1 MGQFKNIALVGKYP
15 SLEDAKHIHDQLN
28 VLVDYLK
35 QNNHQIFIESKT
47 QQQAKLEG
55 VESIALNDMTQ
66 HADLVIVIGGDGTML
81 GVARSVVDANIPL
94 VGINQGRFGFL
105 ADLNIDSMLKNVE
118 LILKGDFLED
128 KRILLQADIIRSK
141 AKIYDS
147 FALNDVVVKSSLRLI
162 ELEVYIDNKF
172 VHRQR
177 SDGIITSTPTGATA
191 YALSAGGPILHPS
204 LDAISIVPI
213 NPHTLSNRPIAVNGN
228 SSIEIKIIHLD
239 DAYVSIDGQIK
250 FPLDLRDVIKIQK
263 SKQTVSILHPKDYCY
278 FEMLRNK
285 LHWG

>member
-1 MGQFKNIALVGKYP
+1 MGRFKNIALVGKYP

-35 QNNHQIFIESKT
+35 KNNHQIFIESKT

-55 VESIALNDMTQ
+55 VESIALNDLTQ

>member
-35 QNNHQIFIESKT
+35 KNNHQIFIESKT

-55 VESIALNDMTQ
+55 VESIALNDMAQ
-66 HADLVIVIGGDGTML
+66 HTDLVILIGGDGTML

>member
-35 QNNHQIFIESKT
+35 KNNHQIFIESKT

-55 VESIALNDMTQ
+55 VESIALNDLTQ

-162 ELEVYIDNKF
+162 ELEVYINNKF

>member
-28 VLVDYLK
+28 VLIDYLK
-35 QNNHQIFIESKT
+35 KNNHQIFIESKT

>member
-28 VLVDYLK
+28 VLVDYFK

-55 VESIALNDMTQ
+55 VESIALNDLTQ

>member
-35 QNNHQIFIESKT
+35 KNNHQIFIESKT
-47 QQQAKLEG
+47 QQQAKLES
-55 VESIALNDMTQ
+55 VESIALNDLTQ

>member
-35 QNNHQIFIESKT
+35 KNNHQIFIESKT

-55 VESIALNDMTQ
+55 VESIALNDLTQ

-105 ADLNIDSMLKNVE
+105 ADLNIDSMLKNVD

>member
-35 QNNHQIFIESKT
+35 KNNHQIFIESKT

-55 VESIALNDMTQ
+55 VESIALNDLTQ
-66 HADLVIVIGGDGTML
+66 YADLVIVIGGDGTML

>member
-35 QNNHQIFIESKT
+35 KNNHQIFIESKT
-47 QQQAKLEG
+47 QQQAKLEA

-228 SSIEIKIIHLD
+228 SSIEIKIINLD

>member
-35 QNNHQIFIESKT
+35 KNNHQIFIESKT

-118 LILKGDFLED
+118 LILKGYFLED

>member
-47 QQQAKLEG
+47 QQQAKLKG
-55 VESIALNDMTQ
+55 VESIALNDLTQ

-177 SDGIITSTPTGATA
+177 SDGVITSTPTGATA

>member
-35 QNNHQIFIESKT
+35 KNNHQIFIESKT
-47 QQQAKLEG
+47 QQQAKLEA

-239 DAYVSIDGQIK
+239 DACVSIDGQIK

>member
-35 QNNHQIFIESKT
+35 KNNHQVFIESKS

-213 NPHTLSNRPIAVNGN
+213 NPHTLSNRPIAVNGD

>member
-35 QNNHQIFIESKT
+35 KNNHQVFIESKT

-55 VESIALNDMTQ
+55 VESIALNDMTK

>member
-15 SLEDAKHIHDQLN
+15 SLENAKHIHDQLN

-35 QNNHQIFIESKT
+35 KNNHQIFIESKT

-81 GVARSVVDANIPL
+81 GVARTVVDANIPL

>member
-35 QNNHQIFIESKT
+35 KNNHQIFIESKT

-55 VESIALNDMTQ
+55 VESLALNDMTQ

>member
-35 QNNHQIFIESKT
+35 KNNHQIFIESKT

-55 VESIALNDMTQ
+55 VEPLALNDMTQ

>member
-1 MGQFKNIALVGKYP
+1 MGQFKNIVLVGKYP

-35 QNNHQIFIESKT
+35 KNNHQIFIESKT

-118 LILKGDFLED
+118 LILKGYFLED

>member
-35 QNNHQIFIESKT
+35 KNNHQIFIESKT

>member
-35 QNNHQIFIESKT
+35 KNNHQIFIESKT

-55 VESIALNDMTQ
+55 VESIALNDLTQ

-204 LDAISIVPI
+204 LDAISIIPI

>member
-55 VESIALNDMTQ
+55 LESIALNDLTQ

>member
-1 MGQFKNIALVGKYP
+1 
-15 SLEDAKHIHDQLN
+15 
-28 VLVDYLK
+28 
-35 QNNHQIFIESKT
+35 
-47 QQQAKLEG
+47 
-55 VESIALNDMTQ
+55 MTQ

>member
-35 QNNHQIFIESKT
+35 KNNHQIFIESKT

-55 VESIALNDMTQ
+55 VESLALNDMTQ

-228 SSIEIKIIHLD
+228 SSIEIKIIHLE

>member
-55 VESIALNDMTQ
+55 VESIALNDLTQ

-141 AKIYDS
+141 AKIYYS

>member
-15 SLEDAKHIHDQLN
+15 SLEDAMHIHDQLN

-55 VESIALNDMTQ
+55 VESIALNDLTQ

-118 LILKGDFLED
+118 LILKGYFLED

-141 AKIYDS
+141 AKIFDS

>member
-35 QNNHQIFIESKT
+35 KNNHQIFIESKT

-55 VESIALNDMTQ
+55 VEPLALNDMTQ

-128 KRILLQADIIRSK
+128 KSILLQADIIRSK

>member
-47 QQQAKLEG
+47 QQQAKLKG
-55 VESIALNDMTQ
+55 VESIALNDLTQ

>member
-35 QNNHQIFIESKT
+35 KNNHQIFIESKT

-55 VESIALNDMTQ
+55 LESIALNDLTQ

-141 AKIYDS
+141 GKIYDS

>member
-35 QNNHQIFIESKT
+35 KNNHQIFIESKT
-47 QQQAKLEG
+47 QQQAKLEA

-128 KRILLQADIIRSK
+128 KRILLRADIIRSK

>member
-35 QNNHQIFIESKT
+35 KNNHQIFIESKT
-47 QQQAKLEG
+47 QQQAKLEA

-162 ELEVYIDNKF
+162 ELEVYINNKF

>member
-1 MGQFKNIALVGKYP
+1 MGQFKNIVLVGKYP

-35 QNNHQIFIESKT
+35 KNNHQIFIESKT

-55 VESIALNDMTQ
+55 VESIALNDLTQ

-118 LILKGDFLED
+118 LILKGYFLED

>member
-35 QNNHQIFIESKT
+35 KNNHQIFIESKT

-55 VESIALNDMTQ
+55 VESIALNDLTQ

-128 KRILLQADIIRSK
+128 KRILLQANIIRSK

-162 ELEVYIDNKF
+162 ELEVYINNKF